1 MKEDGHHG
9 QNFKCGHE
17 KKPAE
22 GRGELVVEWLMH
34 MQTRTLTLSD
44 RLIYDKY
51 PSLKSS
57 F

>member
-17 KKPAE
+17 KKPAD